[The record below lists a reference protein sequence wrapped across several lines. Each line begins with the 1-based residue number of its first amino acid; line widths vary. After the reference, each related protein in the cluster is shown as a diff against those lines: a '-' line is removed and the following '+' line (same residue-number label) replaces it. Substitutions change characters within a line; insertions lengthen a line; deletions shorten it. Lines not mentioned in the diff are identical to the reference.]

1 MNLISNCCLIGDL
14 CENKHI
20 KYFTPFVWNTFSPD
34 DIKILINEYKN
45 IDFTK
50 VQLVKF
56 KDTKYYGL
64 RIDDKLTVYYIHY
77 LYADNELTRDNDYKE
92 VTGRDIEKYIVES
105 YKRRLARLDVTE
117 KPKFM
122 FITNR
127 EPHAEILGRQETETE
142 WQEIIDLLNT
152 NDYEGIVF
160 TKFDNLH
167 ENEKVKVVKIND
179 LNPKV
184 TLEKNID
191 LVNEFI
197 KWKSNEATL

>member
-1 MNLISNCCLIGDL
+1 
-14 CENKHI
+14 
-20 KYFTPFVWNTFSPD
+20 
-34 DIKILINEYKN
+34 
-45 IDFTK
+45 
-50 VQLVKF
+50 
-56 KDTKYYGL
+56 
-64 RIDDKLTVYYIHY
+64 
-77 LYADNELTRDNDYKE
+77 
-92 VTGRDIEKYIVES
+92 
-105 YKRRLARLDVTE
+105 
-117 KPKFM
+117 M

-167 ENEKVKVVKIND
+167 ENEKVKVIKIND

-197 KWKSNEATL
+197 KWKSNESTL